1 MKKGNFEQKK
11 EVFKSLRFCMD
22 IIDSESFDK
31 VVFNGEKYDIKT
43 QKAPIK
49 FNLIQWIEHLK
60 WNFTKETRP
69 DFILKYDFDKK
80 ILTITCG
87 GIVEIE

>member
-11 EVFKSLRFCMD
+11 NVFTALRFCLD
-22 IIDSESFDK
+22 IIDSETFDK
-31 VVFNGEKYDIKT
+31 VVFNGYTYTIET
-43 QKAPIK
+43 EKAPIK
-49 FNLIQWIEHLK
+49 FNLIQWIDYLK

-80 ILTITCG
+80 ILRITCG
-87 GIVEIE
+87 EVVEID